1 MRRIFTAT
9 LFVALSPL
17 MTPAQEIPSPAGLWC
32 AACQPVDRVTG
43 RVRTLLSSSRKG
55 ERHSRTNVI
64 TYDQQGRVVDY
75 LTHSFGESMSDTNL
89 IQDFGR
95 TYVLAYDSKGRLVKE
110 DLYFTEGAKVS
121 FPIKYLYNNGGRLS
135 EEHKLKDDGTPERV
149 SRFTYEPDKRTI
161 IITTTFYRDGRADK
175 PDKTVLTYNAKGQW
189 VRQAFYLSDGSSLGA
204 REFSYNENGDIAKTS
219 EYNKDG
225 KYVYA
230 DVFTY
235 KYDSHGNWY
244 EKRDMLT
251 NVIEGKVVER
261 PDWEVTY
268 RVLTYFDDK

>member
-1 MRRIFTAT
+1 MKRILILTILVT
-9 LFVALSPL
+9 LVPL
-17 MTPAQEIPSPAGLWC
+17 LVLAQEIPSPAGLWC
-32 AACQPVDRVTG
+32 VACQPANRVSG
-43 RVRTLLSSSRKG
+43 PVRTLVTSSRKG
-55 ERHSRTNVI
+55 EKHSRTTVI

-75 LTHSFGESMSDTNL
+75 LTHFFGESMSDTNL

-95 TYVLAYDSKGRLVKE
+95 TYVLTYDTKGRLVKE
-110 DLYFTEGAKVS
+110 DMYFTEGAKVS

-135 EEHKLKDDGTPERV
+135 EEHKLKDDGTPERI
-149 SRFTYEPDKRTI
+149 STFKYEPDKRAI
-161 IITTTFYRDGRADK
+161 IITTTFYRGGRADK

-204 REFSYNENGDIAKTS
+204 REFSYNEKGDIDKTS
-219 EYNKDG
+219 EYDKDG
-225 KYVYA
+225 KYLYA

-244 EKRDMLT
+244 EKHDMLT
-251 NVIEGKVVER
+251 NVPEGKLVER

-268 RVLTYFDDK
+268 RVISYYGN